1 MSSPN
6 PLGDFFEVAL
16 RKQEELTALAK
27 GFKEMKK
34 LPYDEGRKRHLELVA
49 EVARVRERS
58 IVSSESQRTELKDF
72 IHRNI
77 GSLLV
82 SLGKS
87 PQKLGIDFR
96 GCTILGVVYSD
107 ESPSL
112 VFRMRYAYP
121 FRLSRDWFGAAA
133 SHYLG
138 PFGGAAGNPFL
149 SKIDREAETI
159 LVAIAKQMSFASEV
173 QNKLK
178 ISDCKTS
185 FLVMTS
191 FGGDEPKVFEED
203 WPDCICIFSENELNG

>member
-34 LPYDEGRKRHLELVA
+34 LPYHEGRKRHLELVA

-72 IHRNI
+72 IRRNI

-112 VFRMRYAYP
+112 VFRMRYVYP

-133 SHYLG
+133 SYYLG

-173 QNKLK
+173 
-178 ISDCKTS
+178 
-185 FLVMTS
+185 
-191 FGGDEPKVFEED
+191 
-203 WPDCICIFSENELNG
+203 

>member
-72 IHRNI
+72 IRRNI

-121 FRLSRDWFGAAA
+121 FRLSRD
-133 SHYLG
+133 S
-138 PFGGAAGNPFL
+138 FGGAAGNPSL
-149 SKIDREAETI
+149 SEKDREAETI